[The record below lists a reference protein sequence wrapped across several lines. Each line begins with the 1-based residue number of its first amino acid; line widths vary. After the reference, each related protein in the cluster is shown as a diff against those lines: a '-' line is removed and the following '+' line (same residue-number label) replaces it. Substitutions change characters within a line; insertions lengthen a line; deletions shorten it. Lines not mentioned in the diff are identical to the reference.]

1 MCVLPYGKSMRASK
15 QQWVKKVGELEELID
30 AAQFK
35 VNDGEQELSNMLK
48 DMNAK
53 YSELVATPGSAASSS
68 EKGQEK
74 GQLPLKGRL
83 NSFMAEMQ
91 SWIYSATKKQDFVFE
106 FIVVVGSSS

>member
-1 MCVLPYGKSMRASK
+1 MCVLPYGKSMRAGK
-15 QQWVKKVGELEELID
+15 QQWVKKVQDLEDLID

-48 DMNAK
+48 DMKGNLA
-53 YSELVATPGSAASSS
+53 ELVATPGSDSS
-68 EKGQEK
+68 EG
-74 GQLPLKGRL
+74 GQLPLKVRL

-91 SWIYSATKKQDFVFE
+91 SWIYSALKKQDCVFE